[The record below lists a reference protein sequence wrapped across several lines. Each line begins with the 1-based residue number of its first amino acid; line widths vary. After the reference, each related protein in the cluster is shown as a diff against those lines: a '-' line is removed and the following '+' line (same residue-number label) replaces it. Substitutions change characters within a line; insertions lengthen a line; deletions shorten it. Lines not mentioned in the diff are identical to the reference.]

1 MTLEEAR
8 TQLRAALKLAIRED
22 ATVKKP
28 AVLKWVLGILDDVD
42 GAEMRHDLTTDET
55 AFQLS
60 LTPTHVA
67 RLCGKGA
74 LPGAYRTNGNTGE
87 WRIPWQGVEAYRYER
102 QHHKQAKRLW
112 ERPAS

>member
-8 TQLRAALKLAIRED
+8 TQIHAALELASREH
-22 ATVKKP
+22 ATARKS
-28 AVLKWVLGILDDVD
+28 AVLEWVMGILDDVD
-42 GAEMRHDLTTDET
+42 GAEMRHDLSTDAA

-67 RLCGKGA
+67 RLCARDA
-74 LPGAYRTNGNTGE
+74 LPGAYRTNGDTGE

-102 QHHKQAKRLW
+102 QHHKQSNKLW